1 MASKFGVKLKQAD
14 GAGEKS
20 VGQTSYTAGGTRRS
34 DFKTKPVSDL
44 KALFDQTD
52 KEAKESSEILTKKS
66 TKVVTETSSST
77 QKSSYTKTVKT
88 DNTSQIVG
96 SKKSASATTKI
107 TKNSGGQLS
116 EADLSAFEALR
127 TKLNR
132 TGIENL
138 GSLGDGSKPVVAVA
152 KSKTYSGGT
161 TYQATV
167 AKKKVHNAD
176 DDDDVKVPA
185 TKTQAANFLSFG
197 LTKLRIRP
205 GLLNNEEKS
214 GGESVSMGTSSPRSQ
229 SPKPTSPIRKDFGKD
244 KYIPGV
250 AKGWKGSVDVKSKDP
265 GDAGVTK
272 TGKFADSSVGKV
284 RNEVKS
290 ENETKVK
297 GFRSVSPVS
306 FQSVD
311 ESAGSANL
319 SPRGYKPPKFD
330 FIEKDDKTKSAEIKT
345 DINENIKKFD
355 AAKSNHEMFK
365 LNSDNQG
372 STPKSDLRKPQQSS
386 ASKLISK
393 TESSTI
399 KTFRSDSQLSTLAS
413 RANAESTSTTKLVR
427 NDSKPK
433 LSAVEQ
439 LALDKEKIK
448 TSRNSG
454 SFSSDSEKGKQ
465 SPKVKGEFKWMD
477 KSRISLE
484 EFKEKTKGKSPV
496 QNHRP
501 LSRAS
506 SSGSNSSLT
515 RMDGLN
521 MQARVERFGSPELRR
536 NTPSPRANS
545 PLSQS
550 ADFGLKRKDFAV
562 SKNSQISV
570 DKFRDLK
577 KGFEGKEKESQSEVS
592 PRKAV
597 DINVNKRLV
606 ERKQSFEGGEVSR
619 QKSYENKEVVS
630 PRDRGNVLQTVK
642 ALTELD
648 ARSKAQTN
656 LVRRTKSL
664 PSDSLEDDSSAD
676 YYEDIGSPRGFPN
689 VPEYPIGDD
698 LSNEGDISSDAD
710 LIYEEIPASF
720 SLSDP
725 SNKKDF
731 KDRRATAF
739 RKRRKA
745 SEEQSKSQDTQTG
758 TEGDIDSDSDS
769 IYEPIDDDV
778 EDEQLISDSDSV
790 EAPPELPP
798 SRSQSSINKKKKKKE
813 GKVEKGEKEKKGF
826 KGKIKQLYKG
836 KSKDTSDLPNTGAAT
851 LPAGGVFSKLKRLN
865 KAKSTQSDSNLE
877 ALNIEDH
884 PVCDSLGSDSDTE
897 GNDMSQRKTKSEEE
911 QEVDEALAPP
921 PLPPRRVTSS
931 ADIKT
936 ENEYE
941 TPTRSP
947 RNSGHSDNSIRSSSN
962 LEGGRKSPPLPARN
976 RVSNHLDLNTVIP
989 VNPGGNQRKSDW
1001 PPTKDS
1007 YLHSQKINNAE
1018 IPYMDDSP
1026 SPKPSPDR
1034 EAPPLPTRPVPVAKR
1049 HLSSTSSTS
1058 SYVDADSIPPPRP
1071 TSKPP
1076 LLQQDSYVDTG
1087 DDPLPD
1093 DNYSLA
1099 EEIRKELER
1108 RPISSAYIKPT
1119 DLSTVPPHKTMTA
1132 PFQDMI
1138 QFCSQYD
1145 EDGLY
1150 IDLSSGHFV
1159 RRSELRDSGRKKGE
1173 YVQPTYSMA
1182 QSDDQVYGTASRYK
1196 SKFES
1201 ESLYQFYNKDKIH
1214 RASRRKAIYS
1224 SFDESDEEDDSSPEK
1239 ETIYEDLSEYSSG
1252 RGSLEIEKRVE
1263 EAKETRD
1270 SKISTLEMFGKK
1282 GTMLRALWAEMQ
1294 EVKDSGVLET
1304 ITPHER
1310 KLQET
1315 MFEILTSEATYLKSI
1330 NVLIDVFLMS
1340 EEFGSEI
1347 ANKCVLTKP
1356 ERHVIFSN
1364 IGAIRDASQSFLA
1377 DLEARWKESVVL
1389 TDICDIIV
1397 KHASGQFEGYVHYCS
1412 NQAFQDRAVMD
1423 LRKKPEFAEAL
1434 RRLESHPDCQGL
1446 PMISFLLLP
1455 MQRVTRLPLLV
1466 DAICHRMDPVKD
1478 KERHKSATKAC
1489 TALSKVVRR
1498 CNDGAKK
1505 MQQTEQMYHIA
1516 QQIEF
1521 PSTKEIAQIPL
1532 ISSSRFL
1539 VKQGEV
1545 IKIINK
1551 AAIGLP
1557 FGKAKSQKEK
1567 INLYLFNDILLIT
1580 KKKGDK
1586 YIVTDYSQR
1595 NALHVEVIDNPDKNT
1610 RVLPYGVPGGC
1621 KNLLLLAMLE
1631 NHEKKQVEMVLAC
1644 NTTSDRAR
1652 WVDAVTP
1659 VRGSDAERIYEEW
1672 DCPQVQCVKA
1682 YIAREPDELA
1692 LDESDVVN
1700 VFKKLD
1706 DDGNLKLEVNG
1717 MYEGERLRDGERGWF
1732 PKDHTIEIVNSHV
1745 RARNLRMKYRLMAA
1759 ADYGNPS

>member
-976 RVSNHLDLNTVIP
+976 REKRLAPDQGQLSAQPEDKQRRDPRAAMWMQIQFHHQDRHPSRLSFNPDTDDVDFVKSRGLGVLTKNIDLNKRVKGSRFKKC
-989 VNPGGNQRKSDW
+989 VVFVS
-1001 PPTKDS
+1001 
-1007 YLHSQKINNAE
+1007 LHNIFQLTQYQSTHIN
-1018 IPYMDDSP
+1018 
-1026 SPKPSPDR
+1026 
-1034 EAPPLPTRPVPVAKR
+1034 L
-1049 HLSSTSSTS
+1049 
-1058 SYVDADSIPPPRP
+1058 VDVLCNIGCNHI
-1071 TSKPP
+1071 K
-1076 LLQQDSYVDTG
+1076 Q
-1087 DDPLPD
+1087 
-1093 DNYSLA
+1093 
-1099 EEIRKELER
+1099 KELER

-1150 IDLSSGHFV
+1150 IDLVCLNLKCDKKDLKKEISS
-1159 RRSELRDSGRKKGE
+1159 
-1173 YVQPTYSMA
+1173 
-1182 QSDDQVYGTASRYK
+1182 K
-1196 SKFES
+1196 SCFH
-1201 ESLYQFYNKDKIH
+1201 N
-1214 RASRRKAIYS
+1214 
-1224 SFDESDEEDDSSPEK
+1224 EEDDSSPEK

-1631 NHEKKQVEMVLAC
+1631 NHEKKQV
-1644 NTTSDRAR
+1644 
-1652 WVDAVTP
+1652 
-1659 VRGSDAERIYEEW
+1659 
-1672 DCPQVQCVKA
+1672 QCVKA

-1706 DDGNLKLEVNG
+1706 DG